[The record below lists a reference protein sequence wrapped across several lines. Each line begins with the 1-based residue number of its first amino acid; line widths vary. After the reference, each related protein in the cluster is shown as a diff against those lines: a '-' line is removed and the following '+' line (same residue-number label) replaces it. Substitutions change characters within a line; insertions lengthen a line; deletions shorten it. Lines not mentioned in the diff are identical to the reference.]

1 METIGKLNICF
12 VIIKTQLGKPLHKYK
27 VCVYIYIY
35 SHFKYLHV
43 GFIRNDYFNKK
54 KNENIFI
61 KKKAKKYGA
70 LNFQV

>member
-1 METIGKLNICF
+1 MKC
-12 VIIKTQLGKPLHKYK
+12 
-27 VCVYIYIY
+27 VCIYIY

-43 GFIRNDYFNKK
+43 GFIRNDYFNKN